1 MYECGAVGGLEWR
14 TIVGAMTAD
23 TDRSQ
28 TELSDFER
36 SHFLRSVRSVRRF
49 AATPIADD
57 VLGDVLETARWT
69 GSSKNTQPW
78 ELIVVRDG
86 QMLRELAKCGTFAAH
101 LAGAQAAVCLVM
113 DDDHQRLDEGRLAQQ
128 IMAAAWAHGIGSC
141 IGTLQPDDNIARA
154 KELLGVP
161 SERGLRTTIS
171 LGYPADARALRR
183 SLEPGGAAGVPIGR
197 KPMGAFVSWERFDQ
211 RG

>member
-1 MYECGAVGGLEWR
+1 MYERHAVGGLEWR
-14 TIVGAMTAD
+14 TMASAMSVDTAFEQ
-23 TDRSQ
+23 SQ
-28 TELSDFER
+28 
-36 SHFLRSVRSVRRF
+36 FLRSVRSVRRF

-57 VLGDVLETARWT
+57 VLNDILETARWT

-78 ELIVVRDG
+78 ELVVVRDQ
-86 QMLRELAKCGTFAAH
+86 QMLRDLSECGTFAAH

-113 DDDHQRLDEGRLAQQ
+113 DDDHKRLDEGRLAQQ
-128 IMAAAWAHGIGSC
+128 VMAAAWAHGVGSC
-141 IGTLQPDDNIARA
+141 IGTMQPAENIARA
-154 KELLGVP
+154 KALLGIP
-161 SERGLRTTIS
+161 AERGLSTTIS

-197 KPMGAFVSWERFDQ
+197 KSTHDFVSWERFDE